1 MYIYNVYGPIKFF
14 CLQYCHLD
22 MKTAFDCVAQLSG
35 SSLGHCL
42 FPEIILQI
50 LKVTVNIKGCE
61 WF

>member
-1 MYIYNVYGPIKFF
+1 
-14 CLQYCHLD
+14 
-22 MKTAFDCVAQLSG
+22 MKTAFDCVAQMSG
-35 SSLGHCL
+35 FFFRTFP